1 VASLLVAFG
10 TLSALALVVVVVVVV
25 VVNCWALGVDAARA
39 GGWVRFRSI
48 SLLPGKWIGFKLLR
62 GHRET
67 PELDCGL
74 PTRG

>member
-1 VASLLVAFG
+1 MASLLVAFG
-10 TLSALALVVVVVVVV
+10 TLSALALVVVVVVV